1 MAVETFVVI
10 ARMVEQTGRVKNS
23 AEAMACASSQSD
35 FIWVTEVE
43 GRKDRFTRRS
53 NSTRRSLAITKPH
66 SCALNYTLTVY
77 FLRRFVI

>member
-10 ARMVEQTGRVKNS
+10 ARVVGQTGRVKNS
-23 AEAMACASSQSD
+23 AEAMACVSSQSD

-53 NSTRRSLAITKPH
+53 NPTRRSLSFTKPH
-66 SCALNYTLTVY
+66 PVRYTAHSQSIPCDGL
-77 FLRRFVI
+77 